1 MLKRGIYMGY
11 KSIDMQIAIP
21 RSQDA
26 SRIQN
31 QLMRQGQQF
40 QETLTEK
47 EIKQAKLNQAK
58 VNEYEEVQWND
69 TGENE
74 QQGKRQREKK
84 TLESEREK
92 KFTELSHPYLGNHID
107 FPR

>member
-1 MLKRGIYMGY
+1 MGH

-26 SRIQN
+26 SRIQD

-40 QETLTEK
+40 QDALTEK
-47 EIKQAKLNQAK
+47 ELKQSKLNQTK
-58 VNEYEEVQWND
+58 VKVQEEVQWND

-74 QQGKRQREKK
+74 RQEKKQSEKK
-84 TLESEREK
+84 TLEDEREK
-92 KFTELSHPYLGNHID
+92 NLTEVSHPYLGNHID
-107 FPR
+107 FSR